1 MLVQGGRPHSATVVR
16 LWWRSAPA
24 PATIMGGAGSR
35 GHSPSISWR
44 YGTVAATRTH
54 IAQEEWEAKLATLHH
69 ETGPQRLEEKDGT
82 GHVLKLFIDR
92 SNALPQPAISYPI
105 FMS

>member
-1 MLVQGGRPHSATVVR
+1 MRGAVATALVF
-16 LWWRSAPA
+16 PA
-24 PATIMGGAGSR
+24 
-35 GHSPSISWR
+35 
-44 YGTVAATRTH
+44 GTVQWRLPALTLQ
-54 IAQEEWEAKLATLHH
+54 QEEWEAKLATLHH
-69 ETGPQRLEEKDGT
+69 ETGPQRLEKDGT